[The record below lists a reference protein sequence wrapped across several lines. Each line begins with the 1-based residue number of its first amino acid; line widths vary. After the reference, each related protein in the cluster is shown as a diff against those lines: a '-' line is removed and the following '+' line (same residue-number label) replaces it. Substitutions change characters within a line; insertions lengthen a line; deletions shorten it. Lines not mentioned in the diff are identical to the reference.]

1 MEEGVIVTRSNL
13 KPCLASKTA
22 LRLVVF
28 EWDNLGAHGCSAG
41 RGEDEARTC
50 SPRAERPRTT
60 HVRQDTRIAGKSL
73 KKGGFI
79 SSSEGTILLAKRVPD
94 GGELYP

>member
-1 MEEGVIVTRSNL
+1 MEEGVRVTQSNS

-22 LRLVVF
+22 HRLGVF

-50 SPRAERPRTT
+50 SSRAERPRST
-60 HVRQDTRIAGKSL
+60 HVRLDTRIAGKSL
-73 KKGGFI
+73 KKRGFI
-79 SSSEGTILLAKRVPD
+79 SSSGGTILSAKRVPD